1 MDCEFLILAGRFAAR
16 VRNSR
21 YFVGRAYEHDCGSGL
36 SALTLAQTNECAS
49 RMRRFSN
56 DEGCFAGQS
65 LQGMM

>member
-21 YFVGRAYEHDCGSGL
+21 YFVGRAYEYDCASGPT
-36 SALTLAQTNECAS
+36 ALTLAQTNEYAS
-49 RMRRFSN
+49 RMGRSSN
-56 DEGCFAGQS
+56 DEGCFAGKS